1 MNHWV
6 SCSLA
11 DLSWTQLQV
20 GFRSFILFGQ
30 WLFRHTIL
38 RAKVKSTRRQ
48 AQWQKD
54 IQSPFFKPWSKQ
66 IINQSQNQSAGKH
79 PPPIIRPNQVIWPSP
94 TSIGWESVFLPW
106 GKGEE
111 EESEY
116 LLNHNLIN
124 HRNVT
129 CILQIRKLRSLVQS
143 AELGN
148 RFHGCW
154 RSLCSFIQSLED
166 IMRVKE
172 WSQIIQN
179 HHIAYLCSS
188 DQEGV
193 INLVPVDEL
202 RKTWARMPWLNG
214 PQKLWLPKSS

>member
-143 AELGN
+143 AELGVESNSIFFQSSHFFSLIQYPLGN
-148 RFHGCW
+148 RKENGMKHFHRGN
-154 RSLCSFIQSLED
+154 RQQQI
-166 IMRVKE
+166 KE
-172 WSQIIQN
+172 TC
-179 HHIAYLCSS
+179 L
-188 DQEGV
+188 
-193 INLVPVDEL
+193 
-202 RKTWARMPWLNG
+202 
-214 PQKLWLPKSS
+214 